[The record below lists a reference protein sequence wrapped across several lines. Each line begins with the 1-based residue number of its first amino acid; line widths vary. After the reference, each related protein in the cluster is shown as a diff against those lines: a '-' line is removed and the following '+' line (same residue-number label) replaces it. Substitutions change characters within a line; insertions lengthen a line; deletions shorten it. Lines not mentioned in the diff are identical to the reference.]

1 MEGSWADGSVAS
13 SLDST
18 TNLAAGIL
26 RFSGPLFPHAKQGDS
41 SPSEACDDPVQQN
54 NKYKGA
60 LNSLQV
66 LCICKLLTCGSK
78 LKIWRGKELLSRI

>member
-1 MEGSWADGSVAS
+1 MEGSWADGSMAS
-13 SLDST
+13 SLDCT

-54 NKYKGA
+54 NKYKRA

-66 LCICKLLTCGSK
+66 LCTCKLLTCGSK
-78 LKIWRGKELLSRI
+78 LKLWRGKELLSRI